1 MKTSLV
7 ILAAGIGSRFGG
19 GIKQL
24 EPVGPH
30 GEIILE
36 YSVHDALEAGFN
48 KVVFIIRPE
57 LEQYFDEMI
66 GNRLREKCEVAY
78 VYQTGDNIPAWYT
91 VPAERK
97 KPFGTGQAILCCK
110 DAVKE
115 PFLVINA
122 DDYYGKE
129 AYRIAHEQLISGER
143 CGKPF
148 DFCMVG
154 FILKN
159 TLSEN
164 GAVTRGVCRVDADG
178 YLAKVTET
186 GGLVRVNDTDVEA
199 DGENGEKVILSGD
212 TIVSM
217 NMWGLTPDIF
227 PKLEEGFAAFLR
239 GLAPDNV
246 KAEYY
251 LPSAVD
257 SLISADLAGVKV
269 LSSHDKWFG
278 VTYREDKATVVE
290 SFRALHETGA
300 YGDRLI

>member
-36 YSVHDALEAGFN
+36 YSVHDALEAGFD

-57 LEQYFDEMI
+57 LEQYFNEMI
-66 GNRLREKCEVAY
+66 GDRLRAKCEVEY
-78 VYQTGDNIPAWYT
+78 VYQTGANIPAWYT

-97 KPFGTGQAILCCK
+97 KPFGTAQAILCCK
-110 DAVKE
+110 DVVKE

-129 AYRIAHEQLISGER
+129 AFRVAHAYLTSGEKS
-143 CGKPF
+143 GKTY

-154 FILKN
+154 FILNN

-164 GAVTRGVCRVDADG
+164 GTVSRGICQLDGEG

-186 GGLVRVNDTDVEA
+186 GGLVRRDENTVTA
-199 DGENGEKVILSGD
+199 DGANGETVTVSAES
-212 TIVSM
+212 IVSM

-227 PKLEEGFAAFLR
+227 PRLEEGFAAFLR
-239 GLAPDNV
+239 GLAPDNI

-257 SLISADLAGVKV
+257 DLIRADLASVKV
-269 LSSHDKWFG
+269 LSSRDKWFG
-278 VTYREDKATVVE
+278 VTYREDKEAVVE
-290 SFRALHETGA
+290 SFRALHAAGV

>member
-57 LEQYFDEMI
+57 LEQYFNEMI
-66 GNRLREKCEVAY
+66 GDRLREKCEVAY

-97 KPFGTGQAILCCK
+97 KPFGTAQAILCCK

-129 AYRIAHEQLISGER
+129 AYKIAHEQLVSGQR
-143 CGKPF
+143 SGKPF

-159 TLSEN
+159 TLSDN
-164 GAVTRGVCRVDADG
+164 GAVTRGICRVDADG
-178 YLAKVTET
+178 YLSKVTET
-186 GGLVRVNDTDVEA
+186 GGLIRIDEASVAA
-199 DGENGEKVILSGD
+199 DGENGEKITLSGES
-212 TIVSM
+212 IVSM

-227 PKLEEGFAAFLR
+227 PKLEEGFADFLR
-239 GLAPDNV
+239 GLAPDNI

-257 SLISADLAGVKV
+257 ALVSAGLAAVKV
-269 LSSHDKWFG
+269 LSSRDKWFG
-278 VTYREDKATVVE
+278 VTYREDKETVVE
-290 SFRALHETGA
+290 SFRALHEAGV

>member
-36 YSVHDALEAGFN
+36 YSIYDALEAGFN

-57 LEQYFDEMI
+57 LEQYFNEMI
-66 GNRLREKCEVAY
+66 GDRLRQKCEVVY
-78 VYQTGDNIPAWYT
+78 VYQTGDNIPSWYT

-97 KPFGTGQAILCCK
+97 KPFGTAQAILCCR

-122 DDYYGKE
+122 DDYYGRE
-129 AYRIAHEQLISGER
+129 AYKIAHGQLISGEKS
-143 CGKPF
+143 GKSY

-159 TLSEN
+159 TLSDN
-164 GAVTRGVCRVDADG
+164 GAVSRGICCVDEKG
-178 YLAKVTET
+178 YLTNVTET
-186 GGLVRVNDTDVEA
+186 GGLIRLDENTVEA
-199 DGENGEKVILSGD
+199 DGKDGEKIVLSGES
-212 TIVSM
+212 IVSM

-227 PKLEEGFAAFLR
+227 PKLEDGFAAFLR
-239 GLAPDNV
+239 DLAPDNV

-257 SLISADLAGVKV
+257 ALISNGLAGVKV
-269 LSSHDKWFG
+269 LSSRDKWFG
-278 VTYREDKATVVE
+278 VTYREDKEMVVK
-290 SFRALHETGA
+290 SFRALHEAGV
-300 YGDRLI
+300 YGDCLI

>member
-36 YSVHDALEAGFN
+36 YSVHDALEAGFD

-57 LEQYFDEMI
+57 LEQYFRDMI
-66 GNRLREKCEVAY
+66 GDRLSKRCEVAY
-78 VYQTGDNIPAWYT
+78 VYQTGDNIPSWYT

-97 KPFGTGQAILCCK
+97 KPFGTAQAILCCK
-110 DAVKE
+110 DVVKE

-129 AYRIAHEQLISGER
+129 AYRVAHEQLSGGAPS
-143 CGKPF
+143 GKAY

-164 GAVTRGVCRVDADG
+164 GSVSRGICRLDADG

-186 GGLVRVNDTDVEA
+186 GGIVRLA
-199 DGENGEKVILSGD
+199 DGSVKGEGPDGETAIDEDS
-212 TIVSM
+212 TVSM

-227 PKLEEGFAAFLR
+227 PKLEEGFAEFLR
-239 GLAPDNV
+239 SLAPDNI

-257 SLISADLAGVKV
+257 SLIAANLAGVKV
-269 LSSHDKWFG
+269 LSSRDRWFG
-278 VTYREDKATVVE
+278 VTYREDKEAVVA
-290 SFRALHETGA
+290 SFRALHEAGV

>member
-36 YSVHDALEAGFN
+36 YSIHDALEAGFD

-57 LEQYFDEMI
+57 LEQYFREMI
-66 GNRLREKCEVAY
+66 GDRLSQRCEVAY
-78 VYQTGDNIPAWYT
+78 VYQTGENIPAWYT

-97 KPFGTGQAILCCK
+97 KPFGTAQAILCCK
-110 DAVKE
+110 DVVKE

-129 AYRIAHEQLISGER
+129 AYQVAHEYLTSGEKS
-143 CGKPF
+143 GKAF

-154 FILKN
+154 FILSN
-159 TLSEN
+159 TLSDN
-164 GAVTRGVCRVDADG
+164 GTVSRGICRLDGEG
-178 YLAKVTET
+178 YLAQVTET
-186 GGLVRVNDTDVEA
+186 GGIIRTDDGTVKA
-199 DGENGEKVILSGD
+199 DGVNGETVTVPAD
-212 TIVSM
+212 CIVSM

-227 PKLEEGFAAFLR
+227 PKLEAGFAEFLR
-239 GLAPDNV
+239 NLAPDNV

-257 SLISADLAGVKV
+257 ALISAGLAGVKV
-269 LSSHDKWFG
+269 LSSRDRWFG
-278 VTYREDKATVVE
+278 VTYREDKDTVVE
-290 SFRALHETGA
+290 SFRALHEAGV